1 MTGKREKAV
10 AFVVVRLS
18 SSRLPAKQLRQIGGQ
33 TILERIV
40 GTLQAAVEVDQVVL
54 ATADEPEN
62 RPLREMATVRGWDL
76 FWYAGDVDDVV
87 GRLCA
92 AADDFAADICL
103 LISADCPLIHGPS
116 VDHLVRE
123 FRQRP
128 EADFV
133 GLPADVQGRH
143 CLLEGVQIAR
153 CRAWRQAEALSSLP
167 ELREHQFP
175 VLCQEAAHF
184 HRLDVVLDTPV
195 YGSPHRLS
203 VDTWADLE
211 FMQTLERHLGA
222 EGLAFSLPNVVDL
235 LDRRPLL
242 KQVNAHVHQ
251 RRLVEDIRRVL
262 YVVDVGGPFGYG
274 HFMRCRELAGQVVER
289 LSWPATFVVD
299 DERAVQMA
307 EACGFGVL
315 WGAFGR
321 PPREEASGRS
331 ARVNSDMASEYDLAV
346 VDITMRRSLEP
357 GWRDVGFGDRP
368 VVVIDRDDAM
378 AAEAALIVFPGVH
391 GRLGL
396 PRSALPPTIE
406 GLEHVILR
414 REVARFQGLGLA
426 KTIDI
431 LVYLYDDEAI
441 RQIEEVATQRR
452 WQVHILNEFGDDFAE
467 LLARSRV
474 FVSGYGHSFYEAL
487 ALQTYP
493 VAWPLSPIHEA
504 DAMAFYRAF
513 ALPPTVVYAAAEI
526 VEVVGA
532 MMAEPYPLEAAVNDG
547 TPRVVEHLRGLLIDR

>member
-1 MTGKREKAV
+1 MTGQREKAV
-10 AFVVVRLS
+10 AFVVLRLT
-18 SSRLPAKQLRQIGGQ
+18 SSRLPSKQLRQIGGE

-40 GTLQAAVEVDQVVL
+40 GNLRAVAEIDQVVL
-54 ATADEPEN
+54 ATVDELEN
-62 RPLREMATVRGWDL
+62 RPLREIAAAHGWDL

-92 AADDFAADICL
+92 AADTYAADICL
-103 LISADCPLIHGPS
+103 LISADCPLVHGPS
-116 VDHLVRE
+116 IDQVVRE

-128 EADFV
+128 EADLV
-133 GLPADVQGRH
+133 GLPPDARGRH
-143 CLLEGVQIAR
+143 CLLEGVQVAR
-153 CRAWRQAEALSSLP
+153 SRAWKKADALSDTP

-175 VLCQEAAHF
+175 VFYQRAERF

-211 FMQTLERHLGA
+211 FMQTLERHLGV

-235 LDRRPLL
+235 LNRRPQL

-251 RRLVEDIRRVL
+251 RRLIEDVRRVL
-262 YVVDVGGPFGYG
+262 YVVDAGGPFGYG

-289 LSWPATFVVD
+289 LSWPATFLVD
-299 DERAVQMA
+299 DERAAQMA
-307 EACGFGVL
+307 EASGFGVV
-315 WGAFGR
+315 WGALGR
-321 PPREEASGRS
+321 PTREEASGRR
-331 ARVNSDMASEYDLAV
+331 ARVKGDMASECDLAV
-346 VDITMRRSLEP
+346 VDITVRRSLEP

-378 AAEAALIVFPGVH
+378 AAEAALIVFPGVN
-391 GRLGL
+391 GREGL
-396 PRSALPPTIE
+396 PRSALPPTLE

-414 REVARFQGLGLA
+414 REVARYQGLGLA

-431 LVYLYDDEAI
+431 LVYLYDDDPI
-441 RQIEEVATQRR
+441 QQIEDVAAQRG
-452 WQVHILNEFGDDFAE
+452 WQVHILSEFGDDFPE

-493 VAWPLSPIHEA
+493 IAWPLSPAHEA

-513 ALPPTVVYAAAEI
+513 ALPAAVAYAAADI
-526 VEVVGA
+526 VAIVGA
-532 MMAEPYPLEAAVNDG
+532 MKAEPYPLEAGVNDG